1 MGTLV
6 QAHIIV
12 YGMKYIATGENLTF
26 ILNEPLFMT
35 IYKHVAL
42 PHHFCSL
49 AIIGVQIITPAIRR
63 YRHCDCDNCIRLVTA
78 LPGRDGMLK
87 VGGRLSV
94 HEVGVNYYIQ
104 WNLP

>member
-78 LPGRDGMLK
+78 HCRQLITRERRHVK
-87 VGGRLSV
+87 SGGKAQRS
-94 HEVGVNYYIQ
+94 
-104 WNLP
+104 